1 LKDVFVHPTSVVN
14 PNSSI
19 GEGTKVWHYSHIME
33 GVQMG
38 RDCVLGQNVFVGRNV
53 VVGNNVKIQNNVSI
67 YEGVHLEDAVFCGPS
82 MVFTNVINPRSEVS
96 RRDEF
101 QPTLVKRGATLGANS
116 TILCGNEIG
125 KYALIGAGAVVTKD
139 VPDFGLVV
147 GNPGRLVGWVC
158 QCGVQLDFTSNEVH
172 CGGCDRQYSR
182 QGETVVELL
191 VGR

>member
-1 LKDVFVHPTSVVN
+1 LKGIFVHPTSVVN
-14 PNSSI
+14 PDSSI

-53 VVGNNVKIQNNVSI
+53 VLGNNVKVQNNVSL
-67 YEGVHLEDAVFCGPS
+67 YEGVQLEDAVFCGPS
-82 MVFTNVINPRSEVS
+82 MVFTNVINPRSEIS
-96 RRDEF
+96 KKNEF
-101 QPTLVKRGATLGANS
+101 QPTLVQKGATLGANS

-125 KYALIGAGAVVTKD
+125 KYALVGAGAVVTKD
-139 VPDFGLVV
+139 VPDYGLVV

-158 QCGVQLDFTSNEVH
+158 QCGVKLEFSSNEAQ
-172 CGGCDRQYSR
+172 CAACDRRYSR
-182 QGETVVELL
+182 QGDRVVELS